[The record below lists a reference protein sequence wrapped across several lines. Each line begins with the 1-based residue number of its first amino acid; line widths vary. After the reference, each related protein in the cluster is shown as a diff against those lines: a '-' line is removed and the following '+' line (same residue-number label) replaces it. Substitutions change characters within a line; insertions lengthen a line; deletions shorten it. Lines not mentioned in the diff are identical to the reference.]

1 MDVEPL
7 ERPNLIANKRRDES
21 AAALTLKRLPL
32 SLYPRPGC
40 YAFQAQST
48 GGHPRRGRRQAF
60 VPLDRAAIETCGA
73 AGGEVS
79 SCGRADLELYQLGCH
94 SHVRFDAIQLRVTQP
109 SHRDDVSLLAFR

>member
-40 YAFQAQST
+40 YAFQAHST
-48 GGHPRRGRRQAF
+48 GGHPRRGRRQAC
-60 VPLDRAAIETCGA
+60 VPLDRAAIEPCGA
-73 AGGEVS
+73 AGGEVAP
-79 SCGRADLELYQLGCH
+79 CGRADRRLSQRGCH
-94 SHVRFDAIQLRVTQP
+94 SWVRLDT
-109 SHRDDVSLLAFR
+109 